1 MCIVVMFREDAV
13 LDSQDPVFLPVL
25 RNSIYHG
32 WLFFVLFLLELNF
45 YLKNPCFGPQSS
57 RACLV
62 LCLFHQS
69 VCLVLKV
76 L

>member
-25 RNSIYHG
+25 INSIYHG
-32 WLFFVLFLLELNF
+32 WLFFVFFLLELNF